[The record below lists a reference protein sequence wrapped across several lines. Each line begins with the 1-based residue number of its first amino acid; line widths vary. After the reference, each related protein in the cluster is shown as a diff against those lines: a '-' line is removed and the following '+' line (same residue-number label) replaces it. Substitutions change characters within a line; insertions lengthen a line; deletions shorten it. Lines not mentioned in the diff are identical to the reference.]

1 MSRREQHFF
10 RWFLAFWL
18 IFCWSASS
26 AQQSPASRQ
35 GDPAMQQYRLARTYQ
50 QLGDHE
56 MAARILENLHR
67 QQPQNLLF
75 YEALLESYLFL
86 SRLDKAEQLIEQQQ
100 RLHPGNFRFN
110 IDKGLMLY
118 KKGQQDAALQLW
130 QSILQK
136 RKNDVTVYTMI
147 ANAMWQNRLY
157 DQALAV
163 YKEAYRQFPNRTY
176 LLQNIANLYRMRM
189 QYRHAL
195 TYYLEYLKRE
205 PDRYPGIIRQILTFR
220 LTDEQA
226 DSLIQFLKKEAH
238 LDTDS
243 PQIKLLI
250 AKFYQKYQHYED
262 ALKMYLSIKK
272 GKNTHRYL
280 LEFAR
285 AAQSDSAFA
294 EALKAY
300 EAYIARFPRSRDIFK
315 AYQGAAY
322 CHLALAR
329 MTNDVYHARQA
340 LSIIQTV
347 GERHPDRTQIARLRM
362 LEADIYRTFFFDIDR
377 ALQIYRALF
386 QAHPKRPDIAET
398 ARIRAAECYLI
409 RGELDAALQVLR
421 PIRTRQ
427 RKPEALYLMARI
439 AFFQQKYDQVKQ
451 YLNEIIRQEGISGN
465 MINDALQLLL
475 WMDYQESAPRALQL
489 YSQAN
494 LLLFQQKKS
503 EALKK
508 IEDALNH
515 EMPVD
520 FRARLLL
527 QAAELADEL
536 AQYDQAIQRL
546 NTFLQD
552 KTLSPYADQALFRLA
567 TIFLRRLNNPTE
579 AFLIYDRLLSEFPGS
594 PYASTARDRLR
605 EIRKKHPDLVP

>member
-1 MSRREQHFF
+1 M
-10 RWFLAFWL
+10 L
-18 IFCWSASS
+18 IFWGISLN
-26 AQQSPASRQ
+26 AQQNPAARQ
-35 GDPAMQQYRLARTYQ
+35 SDRAMQQYRLAQTYQ

-86 SRLDKAEQLIEQQQ
+86 SRLDKAEKLIEQQ
-100 RLHPGNFRFN
+100 RALHPGNVRFD
-110 IDKGLMLY
+110 IDRGLVLY
-118 KKGQQDAALQLW
+118 KKGQQEAALQLW

-157 DQALAV
+157 DEALDV
-163 YKEAYRQFPNRTY
+163 YKAAYRQFPGRTY

-189 QYRHAL
+189 QYRQAL
-195 TYYLEYLKRE
+195 IYYLEYLKRE
-205 PDRYPGIIRQILTFR
+205 PDRYRGIIRQILTFR

-226 DSLIQFLKKEAH
+226 DSLIQFLKNEAR

-262 ALKMYLSIKK
+262 ALKMYLEIQGNKDTY
-272 GKNTHRYL
+272 GYL
-280 LEFAR
+280 LDFAR
-285 AAQSDSAFA
+285 AAQNDSAFA

-300 EAYIARFPRSRDIFK
+300 EAFIARFPHSPDILR

-329 MTNDVYHARQA
+329 MNNDVHHARQA
-340 LSIIQTV
+340 LNIIQTV
-347 GERHPDRTQIARLRM
+347 RDRHSNQNQIARLRM
-362 LEADIYRTFFFDIDR
+362 LEADIYKTFFFDIDR
-377 ALQIYRALF
+377 ALQIYRELF
-386 QAHPKRPDIAET
+386 QAFPKRPDIAET

-409 RGELDAALQVLR
+409 RGELDAARQVLK

-439 AFFQQKYDQVKQ
+439 AFYQQKYDQVKQ
-451 YLNEIIRQEGISGN
+451 FLNEIIRQEGISGN

-475 WMDYQESAPRALQL
+475 WIDYQETAPRALQL
-489 YSQAN
+489 YSQAD

-508 IEDALNH
+508 IEDALNQ
-515 EMPVD
+515 EMPAD

-527 QAAELADEL
+527 QAADLADDL
-536 AQYDQAIQRL
+536 AQYDQAIQLL
-546 NTFLQD
+546 NTFFQD
-552 KTLSPYADQALFRLA
+552 KTLSVYADEALYRLG

-579 AFLIYDRLLSEFPGS
+579 AFLIYDRLLSEFPNS
-594 PYASTARDRLR
+594 PYANAARDRLR
-605 EIRKKHPDLVP
+605 EIREKHPDLVP